1 MKKKTNVFDRLLFA
15 YTVNDAGNRCWV
27 IGSTIT
33 DEWTIE
39 ISQEELFDLYQAIL
53 PYVGEQK
60 EAIRLQTISDIERLA
75 KEQQLVFASIIKIL
89 KGEED
94 DR

>member
-15 YTVNDAGNRCWV
+15 HTVNDAGNRCWV

-53 PYVGEQK
+53 PYVGQQK
-60 EAIRLQTISDIERLA
+60 EAIRLEHYRQ
-75 KEQQLVFASIIKIL
+75 
-89 KGEED
+89 
-94 DR
+94 